1 MSTEPDTPPIEPTF
15 ACPHCHAGDL
25 HPRTVTFA
33 HWYEDQF
40 ITIPNFPGWVCD
52 LCGAREYDA
61 AALEQLELIL
71 GPEVDFRREANRRTR
86 FGPSKPKTSN
96 RPTGRRRI

>member
-1 MSTEPDTPPIEPTF
+1 MDNQPKPEPLPTF
-15 ACPHCHAGDL
+15 TCPHCQTGTL
-25 HPRTVTFA
+25 RQQNVVFA
-33 HWYEDQF
+33 HLFEDHF

-52 LCGAREYDA
+52 ICGAREYDS

-71 GPEVDFRREANRRTR
+71 GPEADLRRATNRRTR
-86 FGPSKPKTSN
+86 FGSSHPRSHL